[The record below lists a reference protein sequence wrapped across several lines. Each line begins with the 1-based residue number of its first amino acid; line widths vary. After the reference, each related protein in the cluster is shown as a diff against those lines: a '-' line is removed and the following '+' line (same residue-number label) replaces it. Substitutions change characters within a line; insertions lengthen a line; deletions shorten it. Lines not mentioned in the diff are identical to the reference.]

1 MSSSPSLHRSPQLG
15 LQSRYASTSCGQ
27 GNCNTPKIERGIS
40 SKTYRSKYIKAKPGV
55 KGAGEIP

>member
-1 MSSSPSLHRSPQLG
+1 MSH
-15 LQSRYASTSCGQ
+15 GQ

-55 KGAGEIP
+55 KGAEEIP